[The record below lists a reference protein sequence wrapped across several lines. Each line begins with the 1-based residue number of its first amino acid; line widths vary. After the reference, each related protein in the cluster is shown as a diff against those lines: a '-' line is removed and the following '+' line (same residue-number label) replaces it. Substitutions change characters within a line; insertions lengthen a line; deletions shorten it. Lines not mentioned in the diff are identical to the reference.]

1 MPGGMAGAW
10 KGRHVQLQGVRQ
22 RAPLPSDP
30 GTARRVKRVLVA
42 EDEPDIADA
51 LGQALTERLGV
62 EIDIVANGALV
73 MDSVTA
79 RRPDLLILDVALP
92 GLNGLDVFD
101 LLRSDPRLFGLPVL
115 FLTGLPERAETA
127 TAAAGVHEVLAKPFD
142 VNDLIAR
149 ARRLM
154 DGVTSGVAA

>member
-10 KGRHVQLQGVRQ
+10 NGRHVQLQALRQ

-30 GTARRVKRVLVA
+30 GTARHVKRVLVA

-51 LGQALTERLGV
+51 LRQALTERLDV
-62 EIDIVANGALV
+62 ECDIVANGALV
-73 MDSVTA
+73 MDSVSA

-101 LLRSDPRLFGLPVL
+101 LLRGDPRLLGLPVL

-127 TAAAGVHEVLAKPFD
+127 SAAAGVHEVLAKPFD
-142 VNDLIAR
+142 IDDLVAR

-154 DGVTSGVAA
+154 DGVKTRVAA